1 MNDCV
6 RSIHSN
12 VLALKY
18 ARRGDYRTA
27 ARIWVRASKS
37 RFCDAKILFNL
48 AICYQNG
55 LGITKD
61 LAKVIMLA
69 LWNRPDHYICILW
82 FLLLLSFFSSPNLNR
97 CRLDVCHTCTHGVAL
112 VQI

>member
-1 MNDCV
+1 VNDCV
-6 RSIHSN
+6 RGIHSN

-27 ARIWVRASKS
+27 ARIWLRASKS

-61 LAKVIMLA
+61 LAKVIHSSDCHSLFIFS
-69 LWNRPDHYICILW
+69 H
-82 FLLLLSFFSSPNLNR
+82 FLFH
-97 CRLDVCHTCTHGVAL
+97 V
-112 VQI
+112 